1 MISVVL
7 KISRHRGTPRC
18 IWNWFATHL
27 WISAECTSATF
38 THLQTVIRR
47 VSISFFQILTFASRR
62 FLCFLIVHT
71 VSTHLKAQVSHIMSF
86 LFIIYKIKFHNIMVT
101 LTPCLFYHLA
111 AGSYNQKLFAHRKSN
126 TLLHDSPK
134 KSNKKIN
141 GSNALLL
148 VSWCTQNMAKQWPS
162 KSLAEKLVTFVSITH
177 TQHFLYKVT
186 DFQRFLPYLI
196 SSGMSKCINLKPP
209 VVVKTIKAGCVECTM
224 FSVHKQSLETRR
236 PQQATLSDCLTL

>member
-1 MISVVL
+1 MFQLSHTEGRTLLKLVFLLTFGILKLHPCFSFPPIAIGIGARQQTSSSKMISVVL

-62 FLCFLIVHT
+62 FLSFLIVYT

-101 LTPCLFYHLA
+101 LTPCLFYHFA
-111 AGSYNQKLFAHRKSN
+111 AGSYN
-126 TLLHDSPK
+126 
-134 KSNKKIN
+134 
-141 GSNALLL
+141 
-148 VSWCTQNMAKQWPS
+148 
-162 KSLAEKLVTFVSITH
+162 
-177 TQHFLYKVT
+177 
-186 DFQRFLPYLI
+186 
-196 SSGMSKCINLKPP
+196 
-209 VVVKTIKAGCVECTM
+209 
-224 FSVHKQSLETRR
+224 
-236 PQQATLSDCLTL
+236 